1 MKKNYRAELT
11 GVFGDPVDG
20 NPTGVMEEAGY
31 EALNLNYRYITMQVR
46 SEDLEAAFLGAKA
59 VNMRGVNLTMPH
71 KITIIPYL
79 DQLSEAARIIGA
91 VNTVINNNGTWIGE
105 NTDGKGFVLALKDKG
120 VSPEGKTVTILGA
133 GGAARAIAVECAL
146 AGAQKILIINR
157 NEGRGREL
165 AELIASQTGTD
176 SEYLPWTPGMDIP
189 AKTQILIQ
197 GTSIGLHPN
206 VEQKPDINYESITEN
221 MIACDVVFNPV
232 MPLFLK
238 EAQTRGAQIITGI
251 GMLVRQGALNF
262 EFWTGMPAPVD
273 VMYQTLE
280 NEFRAVD

>member
-1 MKKNYRAELT
+1 
-11 GVFGDPVDG
+11 
-20 NPTGVMEEAGY
+20 
-31 EALNLNYRYITMQVR
+31 
-46 SEDLEAAFLGAKA
+46 
-59 VNMRGVNLTMPH
+59 
-71 KITIIPYL
+71 
-79 DQLSEAARIIGA
+79 
-91 VNTVINNNGTWIGE
+91 
-105 NTDGKGFVLALKDKG
+105 
-120 VSPEGKTVTILGA
+120 
-133 GGAARAIAVECAL
+133 
-146 AGAQKILIINR
+146 
-157 NEGRGREL
+157 
-165 AELIASQTGTD
+165 
-176 SEYLPWTPGMDIP
+176 MDIP